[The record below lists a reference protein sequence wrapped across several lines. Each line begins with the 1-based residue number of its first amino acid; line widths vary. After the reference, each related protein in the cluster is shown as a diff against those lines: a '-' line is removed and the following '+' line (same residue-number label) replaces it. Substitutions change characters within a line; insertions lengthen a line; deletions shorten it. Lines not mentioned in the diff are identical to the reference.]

1 MQIWVFASKYTNK
14 KVKVC
19 ETVLTYTQ
27 KVLRKNV
34 SSKTYRIDA
43 KSRDTV
49 PLSLSKS
56 RDTVPLSLSKYS
68 KAFTLIAEPELAFLI

>member
-1 MQIWVFASKYTNK
+1 MQIWVFASKYFNK

-19 ETVLTYTQ
+19 ETVLTYTH

-34 SSKTYRIDA
+34 SSKTYIRDA

-49 PLSLSKS
+49 PLSLSE
-56 RDTVPLSLSKYS
+56 YS
-68 KAFTLIAEPELAFLI
+68 KALTLIAEPELAFLI

>member
-1 MQIWVFASKYTNK
+1 MQIWVFASKYINK

-34 SSKTYRIDA
+34 SSKTYIIDA

-49 PLSLSKS
+49 PLSLSE
-56 RDTVPLSLSKYS
+56 YS